1 MFTLFLSHNQSF
13 QRKMTLCDLLHKVTW
28 AEVLHYIERH
38 LTECPGMKLS
48 DYKRMLDQLQRMAP
62 ERWIMPGL
70 FRFYI
75 SPDTPYSREWKDIA
89 HDTISATGYYITDHA
104 FGVPWAV
111 ALTTRIEQSGRSPF
125 VRCRMGCLLPMG
137 DVAREDRTENSFVD
151 ALFSRQK

>member
-1 MFTLFLSHNQSF
+1 
-13 QRKMTLCDLLHKVTW
+13 MTLCDLLHKVTW
-28 AEVLHYIERH
+28 KKVQPYIEQH
-38 LTECPGMKLS
+38 LNECPGMALS
-48 DYKRMLDQLQRMAP
+48 YYERLFEQLQGTAP
-62 ERWIMPGL
+62 EQWIVPGM

-75 SPDTPYSREWKDIA
+75 SPNTPYSREWKDIA
-89 HDTISATGYYITDHA
+89 HDTIGATGYYVTDHT